1 MIHNELIQEHGGFS
15 IAALAAENQAR
26 FSLLVGEFKCPFWTS
41 TQTAH
46 SAKNHRRIRVSD
58 VPFRPLDILAR
69 GSFLEGI
76 ARIDPTVL
84 RFSALRTPPAMWDAV
99 FDGPIQR
106 RSVCAGLAARD
117 DFEVVFTSLH

>member
-15 IAALAAENQAR
+15 IAAFATQNQAR
-26 FSLLVGEFKCPFWTS
+26 FSVFFGEFKCPFRTS
-41 TQTAH
+41 RQDGH
-46 SAKNHRRIRVSD
+46 SAKDDGRIGVSD